1 MLGAGLS
8 SFLGRFGDTDKANT
22 TGLELE
28 DAPQS
33 LSSTSDGMYGG
44 WQKNSKQSMTSNTS
58 NGGIGL
64 MGKDFNS
71 ELSGQEFDMPP
82 DAKNGFREGL
92 KKYGAAAGE
101 MGNALPSPNAYDAK
115 NKYEGSG
122 KQEQYNNAMNAT
134 KDAVGKAIPMAGVFR
149 GIEKAGIGIATATHG
164 EEGGAVSQAMFSPSS
179 SVMNVQES
187 NMSGGD
193 KALAT
198 AASFLAPGL
207 AGQMIHADRLKTRQA
222 EYAKRFKKQTL
233 LERKESEQEY
243 KMSEG
248 LASMENLKQLRKKQ
262 LGLS

>member
-1 MLGAGLS
+1 MLGAGMS
-8 SFLGRFGDTDKANT
+8 SFLGRFGDN
-22 TGLELE
+22 TGLDEADTAATNTNSGRGIMASAGESPYGELE
-28 DAPQS
+28 DGAYY
-33 LSSTSDGMYGG
+33 SSPDGKTHGR
-44 WQKNSKQSMTSNTS
+44 SPSNKKF
-58 NGGIGL
+58 G
-64 MGKDFNS
+64 
-71 ELSGQEFDMPP
+71 E
-82 DAKNGFREGL
+82 AA
-92 KKYGAAAGE
+92 KKYGAAFGE
-101 MGNALPSPNAYDAK
+101 MGNAIPSSTAYDS
-115 NKYEGSG
+115 KYKFEGMG
-122 KQEQYNNAMNAT
+122 KQEKGNNAMNAT
-134 KDAVGKAIPMAGVFR
+134 KDAVANAVPAAKLFR
-149 GIEKAGIGIATATHG
+149 GIEKAGVGIATATHG
-164 EEGGAVSQAMFSPSS
+164 EEGGTVSQAMFSPSS

-198 AASFLAPGL
+198 TAAFLAPGL